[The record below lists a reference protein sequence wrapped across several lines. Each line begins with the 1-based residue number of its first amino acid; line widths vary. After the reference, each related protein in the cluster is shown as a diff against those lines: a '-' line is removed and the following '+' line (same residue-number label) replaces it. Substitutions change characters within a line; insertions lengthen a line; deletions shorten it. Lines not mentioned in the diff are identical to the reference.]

1 MSEFLRV
8 FNAGLKKELKVWLRN
23 KKRLG
28 FVVLFPLLY
37 YSAFVLLMG
46 GVYAGPGVETAL
58 VIEEESPGFYTNGLV
73 EILGEHDPIPPS
85 LNLIEMSAETAEA
98 MFENGDILLII
109 TIPEGFEQAITNN
122 FSTSIHIQVNNAH
135 EDMTKNLRMPVIRK
149 LDIFYQTYLPDA
161 AITDFEVELLN
172 EFTPPRLAYMA
183 WTIIIFGISF
193 GGLFLSASA
202 TTHEFEQETLDELLM
217 SNQSV
222 HAIFMGKMLSG
233 VILSYISVPAVLLM
247 GWGFYGLWPR
257 GDVLTFF
264 AVTLP
269 LALYSAGLGVILGA
283 FARNSVYI
291 VPLAALGTLFYWIVG
306 GGIAPLSLVGVGF
319 GVLNEYVPF
328 SNVYRTA
335 IEMFVQGT
343 YTYIIVDLL
352 VIWSFSIVLL
362 IISPIIA
369 ERIARVDFSS
379 RIEQIRQ
386 RRRRRTSPS

>member
-1 MSEFLRV
+1 MSGFLRI
-8 FNAGLKKELKVWLRN
+8 FRAGVIKELKVWLRN
-23 KKRLG
+23 KRRLG

-58 VIEEESPGFYTNGLV
+58 VIEEQNPGVYTNGLV
-73 EILGEHDPIPPS
+73 QILGEHDPIPPS
-85 LNLIEMSAETAEA
+85 LKLIEMNAETAEVL
-98 MFENGDILLII
+98 FENGEILIVII
-109 TIPEGFEQAITNN
+109 IPDGFEQAIMNN
-122 FSTSIHIQVNNAH
+122 VSTSIHIQVNNAH

-161 AITDFEVELLN
+161 AVANFEVELLS

-183 WTIIIFGISF
+183 WTVIIFGVSF

-202 TTHEFEQETLDELLM
+202 TTHEFEQDTLDELLM

-247 GWGFYGLWPR
+247 GWGFYGLWPQ

-264 AVTLP
+264 ALTLP
-269 LALYSAGLGVILGA
+269 LALYSAGLGVIIGA
-283 FARNSVYI
+283 LARNSVYV
-291 VPLAALGTLFYWIVG
+291 VPLCALGALFYWIVG
-306 GGIAPLSLVGVGF
+306 GGIAPLSLVGMGF
-319 GVLNEYVPF
+319 GMLNEYAPF

-343 YTYIIVDLL
+343 YTHIMVDLS
-352 VIWSFSIVLL
+352 VIWSFSVVLL
-362 IISPIIA
+362 VISPIMA
-369 ERIARVDFSS
+369 ERIARIDFVS

-386 RRRRRTSPS
+386 RRRKRTSLS